1 VGEGKGEGS
10 PSPNPLPSREGE
22 KIEILAFLRCS
33 KGRMKKIKPVDKLL
47 YERELWGK
55 GYKLIAGV
63 DEVGRGPLAGPVVA
77 ACVIFPE
84 DINILGIDDS
94 KKLTSEKREE
104 LYWKIKEN
112 ALDFGVGIIQEREI
126 DKLNIL
132 RASLKAMQKAI
143 SSMKNTPHFLLIDG
157 NQKIPHL
164 DIPQL
169 PVIKGD
175 TLSLSCG
182 AASIIAKVER
192 DRLMKRLH
200 KKYPQFSFDQNK
212 GYASKEHLEA
222 LRIYGPCK
230 VHRRSFRRVMECIV
244 LQEHLNLDGKYE
256 NRSEG

>member
-1 VGEGKGEGS
+1 METFIMSNHFRHG
-10 PSPNPLPSREGE
+10 
-22 KIEILAFLRCS
+22 
-33 KGRMKKIKPVDKLL
+33 MKKTKSVDKLF

-55 GYKLIAGV
+55 GYKLVAGV

-84 DINILGIDDS
+84 DINIPGIDDS
-94 KKLTSEKREE
+94 KKLTPEKREE
-104 LYWKIKEN
+104 LYGKIKEN
-112 ALDFGVGIIQEREI
+112 ALDFGVGVIQEKEI
-126 DKLNIL
+126 DRLNIFI
-132 RASLKAMQKAI
+132 ASLKAMQKAI
-143 SSMKNTPHFLLIDG
+143 SGMKNTPHFLLIDG

-192 DRLMKRLH
+192 DRLMRRLH

-212 GYASKEHLEA
+212 GYGSKEHLEA
-222 LRIYGPCK
+222 LRKFGPCK
-230 VHRRSFRRVMECIV
+230 VHRRSFKRVMECIV
-244 LQEHLNLDGKYE
+244 LQGHLNLDGKDE

>member
-1 VGEGKGEGS
+1 
-10 PSPNPLPSREGE
+10 
-22 KIEILAFLRCS
+22 
-33 KGRMKKIKPVDKLL
+33 MKKAKSIDKLF

-55 GYKLIAGV
+55 GYKLVAGV

-77 ACVIFPE
+77 ACVIFSE
-84 DINILGIDDS
+84 DIYLPGIDDS
-94 KKLTSEKREE
+94 KKLTAEKREE
-104 LYWKIKEN
+104 LYEKIKES
-112 ALDFGVGIIQEREI
+112 ALDFGVGIIREREI
-126 DKLNIL
+126 DKLNIF

-143 SSMKNTPHFLLIDG
+143 SSMKNTPHFLLVDG

-192 DRLMKRLH
+192 DRLMKKLH
-200 KKYPQFSFDQNK
+200 KKYPRFSFDQNK
-212 GYASKEHLEA
+212 GYGSKEHLEA
-222 LRIYGPCK
+222 LRKFGPCK
-230 VHRRSFRRVMECIV
+230 VHRRSFKRVMECIV
-244 LQEHLNLDGKYE
+244 LQEHLDLYGENE

>member
-84 DINILGIDDS
+84 DINIPGIDDS

-104 LYWKIKEN
+104 LYWKIKQN

>member
-84 DINILGIDDS
+84 DINIPGIDDS

-169 PVIKGD
+169 TVIKGD

-192 DRLMKRLH
+192 DRLMKKLH